1 MDLTWRKPEDLELV
15 VECET
20 LPEAEVVRGLL
31 ESSGIE
37 STVVSSSDSTI
48 AFSQRSIFG
57 TTALPTPYKVLVR
70 PEDAEAARELLE
82 AMPEEL
88 PDGD

>member
-1 MDLTWRKPEDLELV
+1 M
-15 VECET
+15 VECES

-31 ESSGIE
+31 DSSGIE
-37 STVVSSSDSTI
+37 CTIVSSSDSTI

-70 PEDAEAARELLE
+70 PEDAEAARELL
-82 AMPEEL
+82 AAQPEDL
-88 PDGD
+88 PDGE